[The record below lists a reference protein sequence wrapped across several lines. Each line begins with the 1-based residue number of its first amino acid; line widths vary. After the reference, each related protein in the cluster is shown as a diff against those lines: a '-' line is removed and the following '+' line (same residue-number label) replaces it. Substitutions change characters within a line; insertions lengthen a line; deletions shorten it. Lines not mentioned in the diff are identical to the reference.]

1 MTITGGKF
9 VKLFY
14 ENKSR
19 TFNLHQ
25 GNYMTFPPHLH
36 KELEILICQKGT
48 VEATC
53 NGQTLL
59 LQESEI
65 MIALPNTIHSYE
77 TKDYCDYILF
87 ILSPS
92 TLPMF
97 KPYFQKELT
106 APFLSKEQTKKITPF
121 TQMLLEEWAG
131 DRNQELMLSYLSVI
145 FSLIFKKTTFTEKA
159 ASTYEDILPSI
170 LLYVDEHY
178 LEPFTLEDLASHL
191 GFHPSYVSRL
201 FSERVHCT
209 LTHYVMEL
217 RVSYAKHLLQNTE
230 KSITEIAYECGFATQ
245 RTFNRVFQRLVNS
258 SPREFRKSFL

>member
-1 MTITGGKF
+1 MEGGLT

-19 TFNLHQ
+19 TFNLYQ
-25 GNYMTFPPHLH
+25 GTNMTFPPHLH
-36 KELEILICQKGT
+36 KEIEILICQKGV

-59 LQESEI
+59 LGESDI

-77 TKDYCDYILF
+77 TKEYCEYILC

-97 KPYFQKELT
+97 KPHFQKEFT
-106 APFLSKEQTKKITPF
+106 YPFLQREQTKKITPF
-121 TQMLLEEWAG
+121 VKMLLEEWES
-131 DRNQELMLSYLSVI
+131 DRNQELMISYLSVI
-145 FSLIFKKTTFTEKA
+145 FSLILKNTTFTEKA
-159 ASTYEDILPSI
+159 ISTYEDILPSI
-170 LLYVDEHY
+170 LLYVEEHY
-178 LEPFTLEDLASHL
+178 LEQFSLGDLASHL

-217 RVSYAKHLLQNTE
+217 RISYAKHLLQNTE
-230 KSITEIAYECGFATQ
+230 KTITEIAYECGFTTQ
-245 RTFNRVFQRLVNS
+245 RTFNRVFLQLVNF
-258 SPREFRKSFL
+258 SPREFRKLFL